1 MKYLMIAAL
10 ATLSATAHTSTVEA
24 AGWRSC
30 KATSV
35 NCTSARTK
43 AVRVQNQRRA
53 ASATVTSTPCPPA
66 NGSTAGCWITD
77 QNAGEEARRQ
87 ATPSRLS

>member
-1 MKYLMIAAL
+1 MKYLAIAAL

-35 NCTSARTK
+35 NCTSAQTK

-53 ASATVTSTPCPPA
+53 AFRHRDVNSMPA
-66 NGSTAGCWITD
+66 RDWFY
-77 QNAGEEARRQ
+77 RRM
-87 ATPSRLS
+87 LDN